1 LRGQSSPAIPASL
14 AVKTRPEPADG
25 GVQFAEGEVGA
36 VRLPERNEKGKD
48 CRSFGWAQGIGYA
61 LLERRRL
68 KEGM

>member
-1 LRGQSSPAIPASL
+1 M
-14 AVKTRPEPADG
+14 KTRPEPADG